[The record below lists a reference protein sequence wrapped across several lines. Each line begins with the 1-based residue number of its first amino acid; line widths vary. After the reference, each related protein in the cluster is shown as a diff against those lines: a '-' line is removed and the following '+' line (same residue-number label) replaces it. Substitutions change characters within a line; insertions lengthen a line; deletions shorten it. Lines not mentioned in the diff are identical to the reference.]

1 MVKCSFSGKEIP
13 PGTGIMYVKKDGK
26 VLWFLN
32 SKAQKNY
39 LLGRKARD
47 RLWTAD
53 GQAAKRARMAALQHE
68 KAPAETASS
77 KPAAPAKKQ
86 VTPRKKTVGEPAKT
100 PAKKTA
106 KKAPAKKA
114 SGKTRRTPQKETKER

>member
-1 MVKCSFSGKEIP
+1 MVKCSFSGKHIP

-32 SKAQKNY
+32 SKAEKNY

-53 GQAAKRARMAALQHE
+53 GRAAKQARMAATQHE
-68 KAPAETASS
+68 KEDAA
-77 KPAAPAKKQ
+77 KPAPKPAKK
-86 VTPRKKTVGEPAKT
+86 PAPK
-100 PAKKTA
+100 PAKKPATKALA
-106 KKAPAKKA
+106 KKAAKKPAKK
-114 SGKTRRTPQKETKER
+114 PTK